1 MIPAAETDAIAP
13 GNGGAALTREEAS
26 RIEQRTLKSSI
37 WGVVG
42 VAVGSVI
49 WGLYLRSDVVIL
61 NGVFSVL
68 SLVAGGLSLIAA
80 KLVVRPEDKRFP
92 YGYSHVEPL
101 VQTVNGFLVLV
112 ICVYSFLNGIEGVR
126 HGGHDVDAGGVVWFG
141 AVSAAVCLGYWV
153 RGALAARRTGSKL
166 VGNDAKEWL
175 MDFAFSVVTLA
186 GFAVLPLLSEP
197 YYGIWARY
205 ADPVMVAVLAVL
217 LLPVP
222 LGILRD
228 SLREVLLMAAPHD
241 ALVRR
246 AERVIED
253 VRAVRGVTRVI
264 HHIVKSGRMYF
275 IEIDVVVGP
284 DFALQTVA
292 EQDTLRERVWSGL
305 GMSFDDAWLTLS
317 ITTDSR
323 WV

>member
-1 MIPAAETDAIAP
+1 MTPGAGPDAAPALDA
-13 GNGGAALTREEAS
+13 GTALTREESS
-26 RIEQRTLKSSI
+26 RIEQRTLKASI
-37 WGVVG
+37 WGVVA
-42 VAVGSVI
+42 VALGSVL
-49 WGLYLRSDVVIL
+49 WGLYLKSDVVIL

-68 SLVAGGLSLIAA
+68 SLVAGGLSLLAA
-80 KLVVRPEDKRFP
+80 KLVVKPEDKRFP

-126 HGGHDVDAGGVVWFG
+126 HGGHDVDAAGVVWFG
-141 AVSAAVCLGYWV
+141 AVSAAVCLGYWI

-175 MDFAFSVVTLA
+175 MDFAFSIVTLA
-186 GFAVLPLLSEP
+186 GFAILPLLSEP
-197 YYGIWARY
+197 YRGLWARY
-205 ADPVMVAVLAVL
+205 ADPVMVSVLAVL

-222 LGILRD
+222 VGILRA
-228 SLREVLLMAAPHD
+228 SLREVLLMATPD
-241 ALVRR
+241 DVLVRR
-246 AERVIED
+246 AERVIEEI
-253 VRAVRGVTRVI
+253 RADQDVTRVI

-284 DFALQTVA
+284 AFALQTVA
-292 EQDTLRERVWSGL
+292 EQDTLRERVWSAL

-317 ITTDSR
+317 ITTDPR